1 MLLKIKNPI
10 KNSKYFYIQICK
22 YEIDIES
29 LIKINFDSD
38 PIVKSFPISAIFL
51 KIKDINFIYQINNKQ
66 KIFKIYKLLYNGE
79 IFFADSKYFLNI

>member
-10 KNSKYFYIQICK
+10 KNSKHFYIQICK

-38 PIVKSFPISAIFL
+38 PIVKNFPISAIFL